1 MIRSIAFLRKRVVTS
16 FGLNEYPHFCNM
28 GINAAQVVL
37 DLMAVSLAIE
47 LRKEGGGSQTV
58 VELAIYFIH
67 IRRIEASNKYLI
79 GLISFGI

>member
-1 MIRSIAFLRKRVVTS
+1 MIRSIAFLRKRVGTS

-47 LRKEGGGSQTV
+47 LRKEGGAVRLLSSWPFT
-58 VELAIYFIH
+58 LYI
-67 IRRIEASNKYLI
+67 
-79 GLISFGI
+79 

>member
-1 MIRSIAFLRKRVVTS
+1 MIRSIAFLRKRVGTS

-47 LRKEGGGSQTV
+47 LRKEGGGQSDCCRVGHLLYT
-58 VELAIYFIH
+58 YKT
-67 IRRIEASNKYLI
+67 N
-79 GLISFGI
+79 